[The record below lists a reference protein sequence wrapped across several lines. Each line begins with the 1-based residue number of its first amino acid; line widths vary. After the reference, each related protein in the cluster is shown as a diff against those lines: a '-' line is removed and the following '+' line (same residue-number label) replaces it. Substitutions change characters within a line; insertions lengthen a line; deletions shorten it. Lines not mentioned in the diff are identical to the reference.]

1 MHLFNALPQ
10 TTDEAEALEVLEL
23 TSRSGIVD
31 DDLAEVL
38 PYCPNIRE
46 ARLRGVRDLSDRTL
60 GLLGAETDELRVLDA
75 VRCRALGPA
84 GVRALA
90 AGATRLRV
98 LRLGGVWALT
108 DGAVVQAVQG
118 LGHLTELNLA
128 DLPLLTAHSI
138 REIWVFS
145 RNLRRVD
152 LSDCVNVTDRGFP
165 APCVYEPPPSRPR
178 SRIGERLATPI
189 SLSPINEARDNK
201 EMAGKP
207 YKDSLPPLILPAH
220 HIIPHLHYISL
231 KNMALITDD
240 AVIGLLQH
248 VPRVIE
254 LELGGCT
261 TLTDRIVPSLCSA
274 HESLELIDLA
284 HLTHLSDAAVFS
296 LVRACNKLRH
306 VDISYCT
313 RLTDLPILELAQL
326 PGLRR
331 LHMNGLRRATDIG
344 LLALAE
350 QAHSLVHLHLASC
363 KRLSLDALHTV
374 LGRLPQLQRFTSTGV
389 PAMARAGVARFSEP
403 EPMGWDPQTQGA
415 YGVFK
420 DANIGALR
428 AFLDKEVA
436 RQREAERRCIPFVP
450 RADDSMN
457 LY

>member
-38 PYCPNIRE
+38 PYCPNLRE

-128 DLPLLTAHSI
+128 DLPLLTAHSV
-138 REIWVFS
+138 REIWMFS

-189 SLSPINEARDNK
+189 SL
-201 EMAGKP
+201 
-207 YKDSLPPLILPAH
+207 LPPLILPAH

-350 QAHSLVHLHLASC
+350 QAHSLAHLHLASC

-374 LGRLPQLQRFTSTGV
+374 LRRLPQLQRFTSTGV
-389 PAMARAGVARFSEP
+389 PAMARAG
-403 EPMGWDPQTQGA
+403 GWDPQTQGA

-420 DANIGALR
+420 DANISALR
-428 AFLDKEVA
+428 AFLDKEVV

-450 RADDSMN
+450 RADDSMD